1 LAWNLGDA
9 ARDGL
14 GANRREL
21 RAARVRPSMK
31 IAIVSPYDW
40 ATPGGVNLHI
50 ENLTRHLIQ
59 AGNDVRIV
67 APSSRPE
74 RDGGGCVTI
83 IGQGGFGLPATG
95 SVANITLSYNL
106 GPRVKQL
113 LVREPF
119 DIVHV
124 HEPFMPLLPFQFLR
138 YSTATN
144 IATFHAA
151 REGGSRLYAYSKY
164 IIRPWWGRLHGRI
177 AVSLPALR
185 MIGKHFAD
193 RYRIIPNGVDCA
205 FFGSGTPIGEFSDGK
220 RNILFLGRLEKRKG
234 LPFLLEAYAKVKSDF
249 PDTRLVVVGGDGGLR
264 SICELYVERNRLADV
279 VFTGYVRDEAKPD
292 FYTTAD
298 IYCAPN
304 TGGESMG
311 IVLLE
316 ALAAGAPIIASRIE
330 GFSDVLT
337 DGEEGFL
344 TPPRDSDALAAALKR
359 LLSDQPLRA
368 KMSRQAVKTARNY
381 DWKRVS
387 KQIAGYYKECIAG
400 RNEADG

>member
-1 LAWNLGDA
+1 
-9 ARDGL
+9 
-14 GANRREL
+14 
-21 RAARVRPSMK
+21 MK
-31 IAIVSPYDW
+31 IALVTPYDW

-50 ENLTRHLIQ
+50 APLAERLIA
-59 AGNDVRIV
+59 AGNEVRII

-74 RDGGGCVTI
+74 RDGRGCVTI
-83 IGQGGFGLPATG
+83 IGESAFGLPATG
-95 SVANITLSYNL
+95 SVANICLSYDL

-113 LVREPF
+113 LSREPF

-138 YSTATN
+138 YSKATN

-164 IIRPWWGRLHGRI
+164 IIRPWWGRLQGRI
-177 AVSLPALR
+177 AVSRAALR

-193 RYRIIPNGVDCA
+193 RYRIIPNGVDCREFA
-205 FFGSGTPIGEFSDGK
+205 EGEPRKELADGK

-234 LPFLLEAYAKVKSDF
+234 LPFLLEAYARLKHDI

-264 SICELYVERNRLADV
+264 SACELYVERNRLEDV
-279 VFTGYVRDEAKPD
+279 VFTGYVPDEAKPHY
-292 FYTTAD
+292 FKSAD

-316 ALAAGAPIIASRIE
+316 ALSAGAPIVASRIE
-330 GFSDVLT
+330 GFSEVLT
-337 DGEEGFL
+337 DGGEGFL
-344 TPPRDSDALAAALKR
+344 VPPRDSDALAAALKR
-359 LLSDQPLRA
+359 LLSDQALR
-368 KMSRQAVKTARNY
+368 KRMGRQSLKTAKAY
-381 DWKRVS
+381 DWGRVS
-387 KQIAGYYKECIAG
+387 AQILGYYEECIAARRG
-400 RNEADG
+400 APA

>member
-1 LAWNLGDA
+1 
-9 ARDGL
+9 
-14 GANRREL
+14 
-21 RAARVRPSMK
+21 MK

-40 ATPGGVNLHI
+40 STPGGVNLHVQS
-50 ENLTRHLIQ
+50 LTRHLLE
-59 AGNDVRIV
+59 AGHDIRIV

-74 RDGGGCVTI
+74 SDGHGCVTI
-83 IGQGGFGLPATG
+83 IGESGFGLPATG
-95 SVANITLSYNL
+95 SVAHVTLSYNL

-113 LVREPF
+113 LARENF

-138 YSTATN
+138 YSKATN

-151 REGGSRLYAYSKY
+151 REGGSRPYAYAKFV
-164 IIRPWWGRLHGRI
+164 IQPWWSRMHGRI
-177 AVSLPALR
+177 AVSPSALR
-185 MIGKHFAD
+185 MIGKHFPD

-205 FFGSGTPIGEFSDGK
+205 IYGKGEPIPELTDGK
-220 RNILFLGRLEKRKG
+220 QNILFLGRLEKRKG
-234 LPFLLEAYAKVKSDF
+234 LPFLLEAYAKIKPDF

-264 SICELYVERNRLADV
+264 SVCELYVERNQLADV
-279 VFTGYVRDEAKPD
+279 VFTGYVPDEAKPD
-292 FYTTAD
+292 YFKSAD

-316 ALAAGAPIIASRIE
+316 ALAAGAPIVASRIE

-337 DGEEGFL
+337 EGEEGFL

-359 LLSDQPLRA
+359 LLSAEALRTA
-368 KMSRQAVKTARNY
+368 MGGQALKTARNY

-387 KQIAGYYKECIAG
+387 KQIANYYEECIAA
-400 RNEADG
+400 RNEAEN

>member
-1 LAWNLGDA
+1 M
-9 ARDGL
+9 R
-14 GANRREL
+14 
-21 RAARVRPSMK
+21 

-50 ENLTRHLIQ
+50 DNLTRHL
-59 AGNDVRIV
+59 VRGGHEIRII

-74 RDGGGCVTI
+74 RDGRGCVTI
-83 IGQGGFGLPATG
+83 IGESGFGLPATG

-113 LVREPF
+113 LARETF

-138 YSTATN
+138 YSQATN

-151 REGGSRLYAYSKY
+151 REGGSRLYAYSKH
-164 IIRPWWGRLHGRI
+164 IIRPWWSRIHGRI
-177 AVSLPALR
+177 AVSRPALR
-185 MIGKHFAD
+185 LIGKHFAD
-193 RYRIIPNGVDCA
+193 RYRIIPNGVDCDL
-205 FFGSGTPIGEFSDGK
+205 FGRGEPIPDLADSK

-234 LPFLLEAYAKVKSDF
+234 LPFLLEAYAKIKPTF
-249 PDTRLVVVGGDGGLR
+249 PDTRLIVVGGDGGLR
-264 SICELYVERNRLADV
+264 AVCELYVERNRLADV
-279 VFTGYVRDEAKPD
+279 VFTGYVPDEAKPD
-292 FYTTAD
+292 YYRTAD

-316 ALAAGAPIIASRIE
+316 ALAAGVPIVASRIE
-330 GFSDVLT
+330 GFGDVLT

-344 TPPRDSDALAAALKR
+344 TPPRDSDALASAIMR
-359 LLSDQPLRA
+359 LLWDTDLRA
-368 KMSRQAVKTARNY
+368 KMGRKAVKTASGY

-387 KQIAGYYKECIAG
+387 KQITGYYEECIAA
-400 RNEADG
+400 RHEEAKA

>member
-1 LAWNLGDA
+1 
-9 ARDGL
+9 
-14 GANRREL
+14 
-21 RAARVRPSMK
+21 MK
-31 IAIVSPYDW
+31 IAIVTPYDW

-50 ENLTRHLIQ
+50 DNLTRHLLQ
-59 AGNDVRIV
+59 GGHDVRII
-67 APSSRPE
+67 APSSRPD
-74 RDGGGCVTI
+74 RDGRGCVTI
-83 IGQGGFGLPATG
+83 IGESGFGLPATG

-113 LVREPF
+113 LARESF
-119 DIVHV
+119 DVVHV

-138 YSTATN
+138 YSRATN

-164 IIRPWWGRLHGRI
+164 IIRPWWSRLQGRI
-177 AVSLPALR
+177 AVSRPALR

-205 FFGSGTPIGEFSDGK
+205 FFGSGRPIDEFTDGK

-234 LPFLLEAYAKVKSDF
+234 LPFLLEAYARIKPVF
-249 PDTRLVVVGGDGGLR
+249 PDTRLIVVGGDGGLR
-264 SICELYVERNRLADV
+264 SVCELYVERNHLSDV
-279 VFTGYVRDEAKPD
+279 VFTGYVRDEAKPHY
-292 FYTTAD
+292 FKTAD
-298 IYCAPN
+298 IFCAPN

-316 ALAAGAPIIASRIE
+316 ALAAGAPIVASRIE

-337 DGEEGFL
+337 QGGEGFL

-359 LLSDQPLRA
+359 LLSDQDLRT
-368 KMSRQAVKTARNY
+368 KMVRRATKTASTY

-387 KQIAGYYKECIAG
+387 KQIVGYYKECIAASK
-400 RNEADG
+400 EANN